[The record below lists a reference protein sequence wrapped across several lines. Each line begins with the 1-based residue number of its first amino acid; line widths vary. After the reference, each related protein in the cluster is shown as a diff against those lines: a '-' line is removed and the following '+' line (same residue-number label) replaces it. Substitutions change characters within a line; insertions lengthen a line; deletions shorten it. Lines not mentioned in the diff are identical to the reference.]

1 MSLQFKL
8 KLKFKYLT
16 LISLLLMFIAELN
29 SQKACMNVTD
39 PHSASDCYSNGD
51 AEYSCCFAIVN
62 LPEETNSTE
71 STNATDSH
79 TSAADT
85 SGSTNATTSDTHSTD
100 TAAGTSAHRRRVLG
114 STTTADTTH
123 STTDTAPTMNKC
135 VPIKKKFQF
144 TGSFTTQYELENK
157 QYTTAKISCSSD
169 PQKTCSNGSPHE
181 LDDCMYGGSQKTS
194 CCMITDST
202 GHGNCILSP
211 EKFGELVIY
220 TLFNTTTVCS
230 SVYIDNHSLIPYI
243 FIILILTI
251 LN

>member
-1 MSLQFKL
+1 
-8 KLKFKYLT
+8 
-16 LISLLLMFIAELN
+16 MFIAELN

-51 AEYSCCFAIVN
+51 ADYSCCFAIVN
-62 LPEETNSTE
+62 LPEKTNSTE

-85 SGSTNATTSDTHSTD
+85 SVSTNATTSDTHSTD

-123 STTDTAPTMNKC
+123 STTDTAHTMNKC

-157 QYTTAKISCSSD
+157 QYTPEWWRGNNSPYTRIARGSAKKLSQNILAPRSTEYVLSGIRSS
-169 PQKTCSNGSPHE
+169 
-181 LDDCMYGGSQKTS
+181 S
-194 CCMITDST
+194 CCS
-202 GHGNCILSP
+202 
-211 EKFGELVIY
+211 E
-220 TLFNTTTVCS
+220 
-230 SVYIDNHSLIPYI
+230 
-243 FIILILTI
+243 
-251 LN
+251 